1 MTRFETA
8 KELYADY
15 GIDAEAALTALA
27 NVKISMHCWQGDDVA
42 GFENKAA
49 LSGGISATGS
59 YPGKAR
65 NSGELFADIDKA
77 LSLIPGKHKISLHA
91 IYAVTNEAVD
101 RDKLGPEHFSA
112 WVDFAK
118 ERGIGLDFNPT
129 FFSHPKAADNLT
141 LSHPD
146 KNIRDFW
153 IAHGKASRR
162 IAESFGKALG
172 SPALNNVWVPDGYKD
187 MPADRYTPRERLRAS
202 LDEIYAEKR
211 DKNRIVDSVE
221 SKFFG
226 IGLESYTVGSH
237 EFYMHYAAKNDVLCL
252 LDTGHYHPAEMV
264 SDKIPSLL
272 LFSPQLALHVS
283 RPVHWDSDHVIIF
296 DDELKEIAK
305 EIVRCGAL
313 SRVLI
318 GLDFFDASINR
329 IAAWVVGMRNMQKAL
344 LSALLT
350 PHKKFAELQN
360 AGNFTRLMALTEEFK
375 FMPYA
380 DVWDEFCVRNNVPVR
395 DKWLD
400 VVEDYEKNI
409 LSKRG

>member
-8 KELYADY
+8 KELYAEY
-15 GIDAEAALTALA
+15 GIDAEAALAALA
-27 NVKISMHCWQGDDVA
+27 NVKISMQCWQGDDVA
-42 GFENKAA
+42 GFENKGA
-49 LSGGISATGS
+49 LSGGISATGN

-77 LSLIPGKHKISLHA
+77 LSLIPGKHKINVHA
-91 IYAVTNEAVD
+91 NYAVTNEPAD
-101 RDKLGPEHFSA
+101 RDKLEPEHFSA

-118 ERGIGLDFNPT
+118 ERGLGLDFNPT

-187 MPADRYTPRERLRAS
+187 IPADRYTPRERLIAS

-211 DKNRIVDSVE
+211 DKNCIVDSVE

-226 IGLESYTVGSH
+226 LGLESYTVGSH
-237 EFYMHYAAKNDVLCL
+237 EFYMQYAAKNDVLCL
-252 LDTGHYHPAEMV
+252 LDTGHYHHAEMV
-264 SDKIPSLL
+264 SDKISSLL
-272 LFSPQLALHVS
+272 LFSQRLALHVS

-305 EIVRCGAL
+305 EIVRCDAL

-344 LSALLT
+344 LAALLT
-350 PHKKFAELQN
+350 PHKKLAELQN
-360 AGNFTRLMALTEEFK
+360 TGNFTRLLALTEEFK

-380 DVWDEFCVRNNVPVR
+380 DVWDEFCARNNVPVR
-395 DKWLD
+395 DKWIGI
-400 VVEDYEKNI
+400 VEEYEKNI
-409 LSKRG
+409 LSKRD